1 MPVEAAKNNQALRF
15 EIEGQ
20 RQQAMH
26 IWLQSGEGCGTVEYQ
41 QSLATQCAAQIRD
54 WLTAGQQGK
63 ALLYSNKNQPKPVE
77 ASDITILVRSR
88 AEAALIR
95 DALSAL
101 AIPSV
106 YLSNRDN
113 VFETP
118 EARDLLWLLQAVLA
132 PEQERLLRSALATSL
147 MGLNS
152 QQINHF
158 NQDERLW
165 DALVDEFD
173 GYRQRWQ
180 KQGVLPMLRE
190 IMVSRNL
197 AENLLASEGGER
209 RLTDVLHIG
218 ELLQEAS
225 LTLDSE
231 PALLRWLA
239 QQIDNPA
246 VQSENQQLRL
256 ESDRHL
262 VQVVTIHK
270 SKGLEFPIV
279 WLPFI
284 GSYRLQ
290 KQPLYHDRDNF
301 KAVLDLNYNDDAVKL
316 AEEERLAEDLRLLY
330 VALTRSVY
338 HCSLGLAP
346 LF

>member
-1 MPVEAAKNNQALRF
+1 
-15 EIEGQ
+15 
-20 RQQAMH
+20 
-26 IWLQSGEGCGTVEYQ
+26 GTVEYQ
-41 QSLATQCAAQIRD
+41 QSLAAQCAAQIRD

-63 ALLYSNKNQPKPVE
+63 ALLYSDKKDSLGREIAKPVE

-88 AEAALIR
+88 AEAALVR

-113 VFETP
+113 VFQTP

-152 QQINHF
+152 QQLNDL

-173 GYRQRWQ
+173 AYRQQWQ

-190 IMVSRNL
+190 IMGQRHL

-225 LTLDSE
+225 LT
-231 PALLRWLA
+231 
-239 QQIDNPA
+239 
-246 VQSENQQLRL
+246 
-256 ESDRHL
+256 
-262 VQVVTIHK
+262 
-270 SKGLEFPIV
+270 
-279 WLPFI
+279 
-284 GSYRLQ
+284 
-290 KQPLYHDRDNF
+290 
-301 KAVLDLNYNDDAVKL
+301 
-316 AEEERLAEDLRLLY
+316 
-330 VALTRSVY
+330 
-338 HCSLGLAP
+338 
-346 LF
+346 